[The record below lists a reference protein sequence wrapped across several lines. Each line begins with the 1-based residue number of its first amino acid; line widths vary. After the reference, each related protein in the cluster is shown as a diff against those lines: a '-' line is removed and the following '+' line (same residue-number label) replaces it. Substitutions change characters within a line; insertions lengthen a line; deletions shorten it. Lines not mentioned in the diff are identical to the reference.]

1 MTSDQS
7 VATHWRGEM
16 RLATRNTL
24 WTLAVAATAL
34 LYAAEMEPR
43 ETSKEA
49 AFRMNTSE

>member
-1 MTSDQS
+1 
-7 VATHWRGEM
+7 M

-24 WTLAVAATAL
+24 WTLAVGATAL

-49 AFRMNTSE
+49 TYRMNTSE